1 MNQQFQRGDIILIH
15 FPFTDLSGGKRR
27 PAVVLAE
34 YPPDVVV
41 AFISSVLPAALAP
54 SDVLLQ
60 PTVSTGLKKVSVLRS
75 HKIATLEQGLVTR
88 RLGRLDQPLLTS
100 VDKALVSGLGIDT
113 DPILQAEYQRLAD
126 IYQADGEWAVISAI
140 QARV

>member
-1 MNQQFQRGDIILIH
+1 MSQQFQRGDIVLIH

-34 YPPDVVV
+34 YSPDVVV
-41 AFISSVLPAALAP
+41 AFISSVMPAALAP

-75 HKIATLEQGLVTR
+75 HKIATLEQGLVT
-88 RLGRLDQPLLTS
+88 LSPTGGPA
-100 VDKALVSGLGIDT
+100 KKIGLSSTGHGV
-113 DPILQAEYQRLAD
+113 RW
-126 IYQADGEWAVISAI
+126 QADSPS
-140 QARV
+140 QD